1 MNKKRFTHWFC
12 IFALCHLPVSYA
24 TDVYISI
31 DENGNRIFSD
41 VPNKTSRTHKIREI
55 STIPAIKVPKTTAT
69 PIDSKQADS
78 NYQQLSITNPS
89 AESHISR
96 DKLGSFLVSA
106 QISPAL
112 NTTDEAVLMFD
123 KQEISSGQQ
132 LRWQINSAERGAHS
146 LQVIVR
152 DKESKQEKISSKA
165 ISVYVK
171 R

>member
-1 MNKKRFTHWFC
+1 
-12 IFALCHLPVSYA
+12 
-24 TDVYISI
+24 
-31 DENGNRIFSD
+31 
-41 VPNKTSRTHKIREI
+41 
-55 STIPAIKVPKTTAT
+55 
-69 PIDSKQADS
+69 
-78 NYQQLSITNPS
+78 
-89 AESHISR
+89 
-96 DKLGSFLVSA
+96 LVSA